1 MSMST
6 DNQELNSVEV
16 MNTAPEI
23 EAVETVAVVSD
34 ETTAATA
41 AETAVAAVIQDVK
54 PTKSKNGKKKKR
66 KGFSLESRRAAAG
79 YVFVLPFIIGFA
91 VFMLYPLIQS
101 LIWSMAIGG
110 PGKDPVTGK
119 GGYIISDYV
128 GLYNYQEILGTDDA
142 FMVAF
147 LETLQ
152 RTFIWTPF
160 IVVFSLFIAL
170 MLNRKIRF
178 RGVFRVIYFLP
189 VLLGTGLV
197 FQAVSPVMDMLTMP
211 EELTRTI
218 SYLLGSGEVATFL
231 NDLLADMISIF
242 WKSGVQIVI
251 FLSGLQGI
259 SDTYYEA
266 ARVDSANGWDMLWKI
281 TIPMLSPMILLNAI
295 YTIIDSFRDEANPIV
310 AYILEMY
317 RNTKWAYLTAM
328 GWMYFLVTLVLLG
341 IVFAVTRR
349 MVFYEK

>member
-1 MSMST
+1 MIMST
-6 DNQELNSVEV
+6 ENQELNSVEV
-16 MNTAPEI
+16 MNSAPET
-23 EAVETVAVVSD
+23 EATV
-34 ETTAATA
+34 ETTAT
-41 AETAVAAVIQDVK
+41 ETAVVEQAKIDK
-54 PTKSKNGKKKKR
+54 PAKQQKKGKKKK
-66 KGFSLESRRAAAG
+66 KGFSLETRRSLAG
-79 YVFVLPFIIGFA
+79 YVFSLPFVIGFA

-101 LIWSMAIGG
+101 LIWSMSIGG
-110 PGKDPVTGK
+110 PGRDEATGK
-119 GGYIISDYV
+119 GGYIIKEFV
-128 GLYNYQEILGTDDA
+128 GMGNYQTILGTDNE
-142 FMVAF
+142 FMEAF
-147 LETLQ
+147 LATIQ

-160 IVVFSLFIAL
+160 IVVFALFIAL

-197 FQAVSPVMDMLTMP
+197 FNAVSPVMEMLTMP

-218 SYLLGSGEVATFL
+218 SYLLGSGEVSTFL
-231 NDLLADMISIF
+231 NNLLTEMISIF

-266 ARVDSANGWDMLWKI
+266 AKVDSANGWDMLWKI

-317 RNTKWAYLTAM
+317 KGSKWAELTAM
-328 GWMYFLVTLVLLG
+328 GWMYFVVTLVLLG
-341 IVFAVTRR
+341 IVFAITRR